1 MCSARWC
8 AGVVAC
14 CLVLHSVASAQ
25 VSVSNAQT
33 SLTDTQ
39 AWQQIDA
46 LLSMVVHYPRQS
58 DTSGLVEQQ
67 AWFHGRHRK

>member
-1 MCSARWC
+1 MTPEEQQSFREQWRRTAIALDEAHREEL
-8 AGVVAC
+8 A
-14 CLVLHSVASAQ
+14 
-25 VSVSNAQT
+25 

-67 AWFHGRHRK
+67 ARFHGRHRK